1 MTRIT
6 QLFARGYRSMA
17 ASLRRNAPYLVL
29 LAILFAFAFVFFF
42 DKIVV
47 TINSGESGVLWR
59 RFGGGT
65 EVYKSYGEGTHV
77 ILPTDKMYIYS
88 LRKQQ
93 LSDSIDALTLD
104 GLTVKVKYT
113 VRYFINPSL
122 LPRLHQRVGPDYVEV
137 VVRPEVRAA
146 IRTIFGQ
153 YKPEEIYTT
162 QRAIQ
167 ERVSERASA
176 QLQARFVSLDDVPF
190 ESIMLPPRISEAI
203 ETKMVLQQN
212 LAEYQFRIDLAAV
225 EARRKAIEAD
235 GISEYNKTVQAS
247 LDPQVLQWY
256 GIQAT
261 QELAKSTNAKTVVIG
276 SGKSGLP
283 IILGKD

>member
-1 MTRIT
+1 MSRLK
-6 QLFARGYRSMA
+6 QFFGRSYNRA
-17 ASLRRNAPYLVL
+17 AAALRRNAPYLVL
-29 LAILFAFAFVFFF
+29 LAILFAFAFIFFF

-113 VRYFINPSL
+113 VRYFIHTDL

-137 VVRPEVRAA
+137 VVKPEVRAA

-153 YKPEEIYTT
+153 YKPEEIYTA

-167 ERVSERASA
+167 ERVSERARA

-190 ESIMLPPRISEAI
+190 ENIVLPPRISEAI

-212 LAEYQFRIDLAAV
+212 LAEYQFRSDIAAE
-225 EARRKAIEAD
+225 EARRKEIEAR
-235 GISEYNKTVQAS
+235 GISEYNKLVQAS
-247 LDPQVLQWY
+247 LNPQVLQWY

-261 QELAKSTNAKTVVIG
+261 QELAKSPNAKTVVIG